1 MDHREELVENVR
13 AAVKDGA
20 AATGRRSFLKGSMVA
35 AAASMVPLEFLAK
48 GGFPT
53 AMAADAT
60 TYGPLAA
67 TPDDVTGNL
76 YLRLPAGFSYQSFGR
91 SGTRMDDGRLT
102 PGSHDGMGVCKVEDD
117 LIYLVRNHERS
128 SGTTIGGTG
137 FGPTYDTR
145 CAGGTTTLVFDA
157 LRERWDSSYAS
168 LSGTA
173 VNCAGG
179 VTPWGS
185 WLTCEESTSTYNKA
199 HGYVFEVPVDG
210 TATAQP
216 IVGMGRFAHEAAA
229 VVSNPNRAQYG
240 DVYLTEDAGSG
251 NNCGFYRYRPTTPG
265 NLAAGGTL
273 TALKIKG
280 KAKSTNLYPSTMTA
294 KRWDVEWVAVPQPG
308 STGVFSRARQ
318 KGAATFRKLEGA
330 WYGEQEHVIWFVS
343 SDTGSKNLGRIY
355 KLDIANNVLH
365 MVYES
370 KSGTALDMPDNLT
383 VLSNGD
389 VLLCEDPN
397 SRRPRVHMMNAAGT
411 TIFPL
416 VESNS
421 TGTEFVGVTF
431 HGKWLFLSSQAQGIT
446 YAITGPW
453 EDGTL

>member
-1 MDHREELVENVR
+1 VDHREELVENVR
-13 AAVKDGA
+13 AAVKNGE

-53 AMAADAT
+53 ASAANAN

-91 SGTRMDDGRLT
+91 VGTRMDDGRNT
-102 PGSHDGMGVCKVEDD
+102 PGAHDGMGVCKVEDD
-117 LIYLVRNHERS
+117 LIYLVRNHELS
-128 SGTTIGGTG
+128 SGNSFGGSN
-137 FGPTYDTR
+137 FGPTYDSR
-145 CAGGTTTLVFDA
+145 AAGGTTTMVFDA
-157 LRERWDSSYAS
+157 LRERWVSSYAS
-168 LSGTA
+168 LAGTA
-173 VNCAGG
+173 RNCAGG
-179 VTPWGS
+179 VTPWGT
-185 WLTCEESTSTYNKA
+185 WLTCEESTSKYGKN

-216 IVGMGRFAHEAAA
+216 LTGMGRFVHEAAA
-229 VVSNPNRAQYG
+229 IVSDLTKPEYG
-240 DVYLTEDAGSG
+240 YVYLTEDNGSG
-251 NNCGFYRYRPTTPG
+251 ASCGFYRYRPHTPG
-265 NLAAGGTL
+265 NLADGGDFHI
-273 TALKIKG
+273 LKIKG
-280 KAKSTNLYPSTMTA
+280 KSGTTNMANSNA
-294 KRWDVEWVAVPQPG
+294 KRWDVQWMSVSSPQN
-308 STGVFSRARQ
+308 TGVFSRGRQ
-318 KGAATFRKLEGA
+318 RGGATFEKLEGA
-330 WYGEQEHVIWFVS
+330 WYGKEEHAIWFVS
-343 SDTGSKNLGRIY
+343 SDTGARGLGRIY
-355 KLDIANNVLH
+355 KLDIDTNVLH

-370 KSGTALDMPDNLT
+370 ASAGSLEFPDNLT

-389 VLLCEDPN
+389 VLLCEDTRN
-397 SRRPRVHMMNAAGT
+397 RRPRVHMMNAAGT

-431 HGKWLFLSSQAQGIT
+431 HDKWLFLSSQTQGLT

-453 EDGTL
+453 ENGSL